1 MRFFRNLKI
10 KKSRILAGVIT
21 ASMLFSSVPT
31 VTLLANDEQAD
42 DPNIIGTT
50 SFETVLEEEE
60 PVESTEAVVDE
71 NVTSIPADET
81 EPTEVVTEP
90 SEEPPIETTVEVVEP
105 SDDETVPSEETTV
118 PTEETT
124 IPTEETTVP
133 TTEETTTEPVEETT
147 TEPIEPERWAN
158 MVYVESQDEFIES
171 ISNLPDSNRLIIIT
185 DDNIDN
191 AFQIKSGVAF
201 DGAYVVAVANQSEL
215 DEDVAFLNANG
226 IDYARDGQIA
236 INGSVSYSYS
246 YAQRDANGV
255 RVAVIDTG
263 SNSADEIYSVIGEDG
278 SDANG
283 HGTQMC
289 KIVKASGATVI
300 SIQAIGSNG
309 KGQITDVYNAIQLA
323 NTLDVDY
330 ILMSISTRDVGSYS
344 VFKDLVSETISS
356 GTKVV
361 ASAGNNNRDASLY
374 MPANISGVIT
384 VGALNE
390 DLTKLDVSNYGSV
403 VDFYVVASSTSEA
416 AAKYIAFTLT
426 DETSSIYDTYVDPS
440 SVVPDDN
447 DLGTYNGYPIV
458 ASGNDYFVYE
468 VKSDNMTNRF
478 YVYNTQFETNAY
490 NVLKYTVSQNG
501 GYVVNPVPVDLSTIS
516 SMSGTDYGTASFVN
530 DGGGGKG
537 YVKSNTWS
545 STTNGA
551 VTFGQFF
558 KNQDFYC
565 ECIAHWGDNSGNTSL
580 AQDSSHASSIT
591 ASTVYYK
598 ATYNITKSGNTYS
611 VQWTV
616 YISDTNDFSD
626 RGWTN
631 KSETKND
638 LMRVYIYTTGTG
650 SSEVYHVR
658 VWYKDPGNDFASER
672 IIYES
677 DIPTIGW
684 TTSGNGIATN
694 TRSALNEFLA
704 SNYPTSYNGKRNWS
718 ASIVGFP
725 TQTSGLGKGNN
736 YFDVTVRWEQ
746 CNGRQLY
753 MQKASGSQEK
763 ELTGD
768 MISIRRFAKNNA
780 SYTYS
785 ISYYGNG
792 ATPGSSTTYP
802 GTWPTKNVTISNNGT
817 GTFSGEY
824 ALGWYYIPLNL
835 DPGSIW
841 VHLYNNNGT
850 VYKDVRYSPNAQ
862 YSSSTSLKN
871 APAPYAYTVDDMRR
885 NDFNASLSNGNT
897 HSVTIAGN
905 TLANTHFCI
914 DPNNVYTGSPSGW
927 VDYLTT
933 NATYANLNTIL
944 NSTAISR
951 VTGSSN
957 AEKVKNLCKI
967 LFAWNGVNNR
977 AGSTVSTTYSEARLQ
992 QYVWYLLSID
1002 GYGSYNITPPTY
1014 TPNRYLK
1021 GTATTFNNVTYN
1033 ATKLS
1038 NNSRIQIPNS
1048 GDFIINIGGNF
1059 NNTNYEAVVSGG
1071 NGKIT
1076 ARIGGSNLYISVDPT
1091 ATASDISSFSV
1102 TLRNKVDLKADGSAF
1117 TTADI
1122 EEYYGFSVANQN
1134 NAQQRRVTA
1143 YYYNT
1148 QPYYNASITL
1158 GLEAT
1163 QSIRLTKA
1171 SSSPNC
1177 TNGNSNYSLAGTQY
1191 KGYYNLNDAR
1201 ANTNAFITLY
1211 SDANGK
1217 VGAVDGLDK
1226 YIDVTLN
1233 GGLGTVAFG
1242 GTFYIKEVAVGKG
1255 YKLDTNIYEVTVS
1268 NNPNTAPTVRVLN
1281 SNGQATGTITSTGS
1295 NGIYTIPMTN
1305 EPVLDPFYFTLTK
1318 EDNFGLITN
1327 ASLANAKYRLE
1338 IYAEELGINDPVT
1351 GHTPKVTYEFTPVYD
1366 TSSGKAV
1373 ATVDLAYLVNNGTVV
1388 QGDGNYLRNIYNSSQ
1403 AEQDF
1408 PLGTYRLYESVPPTG
1423 YEVSN
1428 QVLRFRIYYDT
1439 TNHRAAE
1446 EHKVEGNDQYGQ
1458 NTFTYR
1464 PDPTD
1469 PDGLLITQA
1478 EHPVFGYYR
1487 LTKSLEDTN
1496 VLESPVNRF
1505 TYDLRN
1511 TTTGD
1516 IIATGTI
1523 PATINGSPNTN
1534 GMILWHYDANRDYYD
1549 PTNLSANLKDTYTTR
1564 VVLPVYNVSNGSQVK
1579 IQYEV
1584 REYIPNG
1591 SLYYAGNSNIPYTYT
1606 TPTGWTGNVS
1616 TYYRHTFTLNEG
1628 TTGTAPY
1635 TENVQNNIEFASVR
1649 IQKGKP
1655 AGDLLDLTKVSFT
1668 LYRRTNGNRIAIA
1681 TGTVDSNG
1689 SITWTRTPSS
1699 GLGITTGAESNLTSI
1714 NELKYLPLGDYRVEE
1729 SWDKQYI
1736 NGLDADAQKVVEY
1749 FIENTSNRWTR
1760 TETDTKVNC
1769 YFDFSL
1775 TTDNQVENL
1784 GNTADNP
1791 TVVNNIVSQWLSMNK
1806 VVTVA
1811 GDASTVD
1818 FQIYY
1823 VNPDNGNRTLVAK
1836 ASAQTN
1842 GVGTYPVT
1850 FTDSTA
1856 PRQND
1861 NKEINLPQ
1869 GQYYIVEAAP
1879 NTTYVR
1885 KNGTTTNIPYSYT
1898 APADENGNKW
1908 SIHWADDEQITA
1920 DYYYRTITLGNSD
1933 TDVKLAV
1940 ASNTRIESSLEIRKM
1955 YDGILP
1961 DASFE
1966 FEIYYRGNK
1975 AAPEH
1980 VGEFENQYL
1989 VETITVNC
1997 AGGSGK
2003 SERLEKLPEGWYEI
2017 REINATNWK
2026 INWQGQGTVTGDGT
2040 KIVRADSE
2048 RLTKAVIEISDNI
2061 LLFGDVISGVL
2072 AMNTISVTPEVF
2084 KWDRWDRAVV
2094 RDARHTPDNLHLTF
2108 FLYDDANG
2116 NGVLDDDESEQWRA
2130 SSDLDDDGKA
2140 TFSNIPCG
2148 NYIIREVAT
2157 INGYYLTAIDR
2168 AFVVNEPVSPTFY
2181 MDNQPYTQ
2189 PVKVTKIDNETNEP
2203 LSGAEFDVYVDVNGN
2218 GKYDAGTDVIATA
2231 WVDGNDN
2238 KLIDDGELVPI
2249 EITESATEPGVYY
2262 SNGELH
2268 WNDGDTFGKQYILV
2282 ETKAPDNY
2290 FFVMEDG
2297 SFSADNTEISFVI
2310 NAEDTTAPDF
2320 VVKSSEFTIKNQTG
2334 TVIVYKIDKD
2344 GNFLPGCE
2352 FKIYTDEE
2360 CTNEFATLVENTDEK
2375 KYEYKGLGLGTY
2387 YLVETDAPDNYET
2400 DPNVY
2405 EFSITTTEVHPVID
2419 NTEWIAQNEYTGVTG
2434 KFMNYV
2440 DVKTNLTDKETQEH
2454 IATIDDTITLVDVVA
2469 YKGLHVGEE
2478 YELKGYLYDT
2488 KTGEKY
2494 LDKNGE
2500 PVTATRKFT
2509 PETSVGTVELEF
2521 TFDYAYDVVTTVAYE
2536 YIYRNGKLVGSHTD
2550 ITDLDQQVKFPSIHT
2565 TLVDKVTEEHV
2576 AQQREE
2582 MTLVDTVTYENLLVG
2597 KNYKMTGVL
2606 MIKET
2611 NAPLLDDEG
2620 NPVTAYTEFVA
2631 ETENGTVDVV
2641 FTFKAD
2647 DLKQTFA
2654 DGTVK
2659 DITLV
2664 AFETLTI
2671 TTELVTD
2678 QKVVDHNDID
2688 DVDQTVNIP
2697 DIKTSF
2703 YDVDLSDEIDR
2714 DTAKKNTK
2722 VTLTDTVKYTNITPN
2737 LTYTM
2742 FAQVMVKETN
2752 EPLKDAEGN
2761 VITKSVTFTPTET
2774 SGTVDVVFEDID
2786 TTLVAGQTLVCFET
2800 LEYKNINLVI
2810 HADIEDNDQT
2820 VHVPEIKTTALS
2832 VDTEEHVVPVTGTVD
2847 LIDYVDY
2854 TNLIVGKEYTI
2865 NGTLMNQETEQP
2877 MLDAEGQ
2884 PIVGTTTFTA
2894 ETVNGKVEVK
2904 FTVDATLLAGTSY
2917 VVFEDLVYKN
2927 VKLVVHADITDEDQT
2942 IDFPNIKTTFF
2953 DINFADTPDD
2963 NVGMMGESETLVDT
2977 VKYDH
2982 LTPGLTYTV
2991 KGIVMDKATEQPVTI
3006 NGKQITAETTFT
3018 PTEKSGTVDVVFK
3031 NIDTTKLAGKT
3042 TVCFET
3048 LEYNGIEIYIHAD
3061 IDDNDQTIRFP
3072 EISTKLIDTA
3082 TGDKMVKL
3090 GTEVK
3095 LIDTITYKGLT
3106 PGKKYTIESALRI
3119 TGMNY
3124 LDDGTLGDYYKKTE
3138 FTPTE
3143 ADGEVEIEFVV
3154 DSTVVAGQALVAYEV
3169 VSYKGIEVVRH
3180 TDMFDPEQTVY
3191 VADIRTTAKDAVDN
3205 DNVIDGASKDQTII
3219 DTVYYENL
3227 VPGKEY
3233 TITGKLA
3240 VKKANGAE
3248 EFATDADGNII
3259 TASVTF
3265 TAEKAT
3271 GYVEV
3276 VFEHIDASKYAG
3288 KKLVA
3293 FETLDYEGVTLATH
3307 ADIEDEEQTVNVSLI
3322 LHVQIA
3328 KADKDNIAYYLKDA
3342 EITIF
3347 YAEKGEDGELLK
3359 DADGNIIYTVVKDVN
3374 GNDCIAMTDE
3384 NGNVDFSFY
3393 WDETKVYFA
3402 KETKAPAGYQICDTY
3417 FELTPDENRESLG
3430 TCLIKINIL
3439 DAIIIIPPKTGDD
3452 MPLGIIT
3459 TIAILAVIGI
3469 IGSAFFLVKRNKKT
3483 TTEPDEN
3490 PITNSTNDSDD
3501 A

>member
-1 MRFFRNLKI
+1 MRFFKTLR
-10 KKSRILAGVIT
+10 KKKNVIAGLVS
-21 ASMLFSSVPT
+21 ASMLFSSVP
-31 VTLLANDEQAD
+31 VTLLANND
-42 DPNIIGTT
+42 DDDATLVTEPTVIEFVEESQEPTT
-50 SFETVLEEEE
+50 E
-60 PVESTEAVVDE
+60 PVEEVVETVADE
-71 NVTSIPADET
+71 NVTSIPEDET
-81 EPTEVVTEP
+81 EPSSEVTEP
-90 SEEPPIETTVEVVEP
+90 VEEPPKTEETVVE
-105 SDDETVPSEETTV
+105 TSE
-118 PTEETT
+118 TEETT
-124 IPTEETTVP
+124 TIVEETTTQETSEVVET
-133 TTEETTTEPVEETT
+133 TTEETTSETTVVEEPSTVT
-147 TEPIEPERWAN
+147 IVKA
-158 MVYVESQDEFIES
+158 ESADEFIS
-171 ISNLPDSNRLIIIT
+171 LLQNLSDSKRLIVETEDTLDIENADGVYFDGVYILSFT
-185 DDNIDN
+185 DDASYNDAI
-191 AFQIKSGVAF
+191 
-201 DGAYVVAVANQSEL
+201 ANFES
-215 DEDVAFLNANG
+215 NG
-226 IDYARDGQIA
+226 IIYSVDGNLTV
-236 INGSVSYSYS
+236 NGTAFALQNVRKS
-246 YAQRDANGV
+246 NGGK

-263 SNSADEIYSVIGEDG
+263 SNNANEYYSVIGDDTSDG
-278 SDANG
+278 NG
-283 HGTQMC
+283 HGTAMC
-289 KIVKASGATVI
+289 NTIYADTDAYII
-300 SIQAIGSNG
+300 SIKALGNNG
-309 KGQITDVYNAIQLA
+309 KGSITDVYAAVQKA
-323 NTLDVDY
+323 NELNVDY
-330 ILMSISTRDVGSYS
+330 ILLSMSVRDLGNYEAFHSLIE
-344 VFKDLVSETISS
+344 DTIAN

-426 DETSSIYDTYVDPS
+426 NETSSIYDSYADPS

-447 DLGTYNGYPIV
+447 DLGTYKGYPIV
-458 ASGNDYFVYE
+458 AKENDYFVYE
-468 VKSDNMTNRF
+468 VKSDNMTERF
-478 YVYNTQFETNAY
+478 YVYNSQFETNAY

-516 SMSGTDYGTASFVN
+516 TMSGTDYGTASFVN

-551 VTFGQFF
+551 LTFGQFF

-616 YISDTNDFSD
+616 YISDTNDFSA

-658 VWYKDPGNDFASER
+658 VWYKDPGNDFATER
-672 IIYES
+672 VIYES

-694 TRSALNEFLA
+694 TKSALNEFLA

-736 YFDVTVRWEQ
+736 YFDVTVKWEQ

-841 VHLYNNNGT
+841 VHLYDNNGT

-862 YSSSTSLKN
+862 YSSSTSKQN
-871 APAPYAYTVDDMRR
+871 APAPYAYTVEDARR

-905 TLANTHFCI
+905 TVANTHFCI

-933 NATYANLNTIL
+933 NATYANLNTII

-957 AEKVKNLCKI
+957 AERVKNLCKI
-967 LFAWNGVNNR
+967 LFAWSGVTNR
-977 AGSTVSTTYSEARLQ
+977 AGSSVSTTYSEARLQ

-1033 ATKLS
+1033 GTRLS
-1038 NNSRIQIPNS
+1038 NNSKVQIPNS
-1048 GDFIINIGGNF
+1048 GNFLINIGGNF
-1059 NNTNYEAVVSGG
+1059 NSTNYEVVTSGG

-1076 ARIGGSNLYISVDPT
+1076 ATIVGSRLSITVDPT
-1091 ATASDISSFSV
+1091 ATASDISGFSI

-1117 TTADI
+1117 TAADI

-1171 SSSPNC
+1171 SSNPNC
-1177 TNGNSNYSLAGTQY
+1177 TNGNANYSLAGTQY

-1217 VGAVDGLDK
+1217 VGAIDGLDK

-1255 YKLDTNIYEVTVS
+1255 YELDTNIYEVKVS

-1281 SNGQATGTITSTGS
+1281 SNGQATTGTITSTGS
-1295 NGIYTIPMTN
+1295 NGLYTIPMTN
-1305 EPVLDPFYFTLTK
+1305 EPVLDPFTFTLTK

-1327 ASLANAKYRLE
+1327 ASLVSAKYRLE
-1338 IYAEELGINDPVT
+1338 VYTEELGINSSVS
-1351 GHTPKVTYEFTPVYD
+1351 GLTPKVTYEFTPVYD

-1373 ATVDLAYLVNNGTVV
+1373 AKVDLAYLVNNGTVV
-1388 QGDGNYLRNIYNSSQ
+1388 QGDGNYLRNIYNSSL
-1403 AEQDF
+1403 AEKEF
-1408 PLGTYRLYESVPPTG
+1408 PLGTYRLYESVAPKG

-1428 QVLRFRIYYDT
+1428 QVLRFRIYYDASILDA
-1439 TNHRAAE
+1439 RRE
-1446 EHKVEGNDQYGQ
+1446 YKVEGTDQYGQ
-1458 NTFTYR
+1458 NTFTHR
-1464 PDPTD
+1464 VDPTD

-1487 LTKSLEDTN
+1487 LTKSLQDTN

-1523 PATINGSPNTN
+1523 PATINGDPNTN
-1534 GMILWHYDANRDYYD
+1534 GMILWHYDANRDYFD
-1549 PTNLSANLKDTYTTR
+1549 PANPSANLKGTYTTR

-1584 REYIPNG
+1584 REYIPSG

-1606 TPTGWTGNVS
+1606 TPTGWTGSVS

-1628 TTGTAPY
+1628 TTGTAPF
-1635 TENVQNNIEFASVR
+1635 TENVENNIEFASVR

-1668 LYRRTNGNRIAIA
+1668 LYRRANGNRIAIA

-1689 SITWTRTPSS
+1689 SITWTRTPGS

-1775 TTDNQVENL
+1775 TTDGQVENL
-1784 GNTADNP
+1784 GNTSDDP

-1811 GDASTVD
+1811 GDASTVE

-1842 GVGTYPVT
+1842 GTGTYPVT

-1856 PRQND
+1856 PRRND

-1933 TDVKLAV
+1933 TSVKLAV

-1955 YDGILP
+1955 YEGTLP
-1961 DASFE
+1961 DASFD
-1966 FEIYYRGNK
+1966 FEVYYRGNK
-1975 AAPEH
+1975 AAPEN
-1980 VGEFENQYL
+1980 VGVFEDLYL
-1989 VETITVNC
+1989 METITVNC
-1997 AGGSGK
+1997 ADGSGK

-2017 REINATNWK
+2017 REVNATNWK
-2026 INWQGQGTVTGDGT
+2026 IAWSGKGEVTGNNT
-2040 KIVRADSE
+2040 KIVRANANK
-2048 RLTKAVIEISDNI
+2048 LTNATITISDGIN
-2061 LLFGDVISGVL
+2061 LFGENIAGVL
-2072 AMNTISVTPEVF
+2072 GTNTIQIKVDLH
-2084 KWDRWDRAVV
+2084 KLDRWTRALVH
-2094 RDARHTPDNLHLTF
+2094 DATQHPDGVHLTF
-2108 FLYDDANG
+2108 HLYNDENG
-2116 NGVLDDDESEQWRA
+2116 NGVLDGNEAEQCIA
-2130 SSDLDDDGKA
+2130 TTDVNDDGMVAFKDVGMG
-2140 TFSNIPCG
+2140 S
-2148 NYIIREVAT
+2148 YIIREVVT
-2157 INGYYLTAIDR
+2157 INGYYLAEDTI
-2168 AFVVNEPVSPTFY
+2168 AFTVTTPENVVFDETTDKNIA
-2181 MDNQPYTQ
+2181 NQPYTA
-2189 PVKVTKIDNETNEP
+2189 PLTVTKLDNETEEP
-2203 LSGAEFDVYVDVNGN
+2203 LSGAQFDVYVDSNGN
-2218 GKYDAGTDVIATA
+2218 GKYDAGVDAKADA
-2231 WVDGNDN
+2231 WVDNNGNNLIEPDEIVALEMVENATN
-2238 KLIDDGELVPI
+2238 K
-2249 EITESATEPGVYY
+2249 GVYE
-2262 SNGELH
+2262 SNGQLH
-2268 WNDGDTFGKQYILV
+2268 WNDGSAEFGTQYILV
-2282 ETKAPDNY
+2282 ETNAPDNY
-2290 FFVMEDG
+2290 FFVSENGTITDK
-2297 SFSADNTEISFVI
+2297 NTEVVFKID
-2310 NAEDTTAPDF
+2310 AADTTAPNF
-2320 VVKSSEFTIKNQTG
+2320 TVAPIEKTIKNQTG
-2334 TVIVYKIDKD
+2334 TVYVYKIDKD
-2344 GNFLPGCE
+2344 GNFMEGCT
-2352 FKIYTDEE
+2352 FKVYTNADL
-2360 CTNEFATLVENTDEK
+2360 TDEFATLTMDATDK
-2375 KYEYKGLGLGTY
+2375 VYKYKGLGLGTY
-2387 YLVETDAPDNYET
+2387 YLVETDCPDNMET

-2405 EFSITTTEVHPVID
+2405 EFTISTDAVHAVID
-2419 NTEWIAQNEYTGVTG
+2419 NSAWIAQNEYTGVTG

-2440 DVKTNLTDKETQEH
+2440 DVQTNLTDKETQEH
-2454 IATIDDTITLVDVVA
+2454 IATVDDTITLVDVVA

-2500 PVTATRKFT
+2500 PVTATRTFT

-2536 YIYRNGKLVGSHTD
+2536 YIYRDGKLVGSHTD

-2565 TLVDKVTEEHV
+2565 TLVDTITEEHV
-2576 AQQREE
+2576 AQQRGE
-2582 MTLVDTVTYENLLVG
+2582 MTLVDTVAYENLLVG
-2597 KNYKMTGVL
+2597 KNYKMTGIL
-2606 MIKET
+2606 MIKGTGE
-2611 NAPLLDDEG
+2611 PLLDADG
-2620 NPVTAYTEFVA
+2620 NEITAFTTFTP
-2631 ETENGTVDVV
+2631 ETENGTVDVT
-2641 FTFKAD
+2641 FTFEAS
-2647 DLKQTFA
+2647 
-2654 DGTVK
+2654 TVK

-2671 TTELVTD
+2671 IKADTTEK
-2678 QKVVDHNDID
+2678 KVVDHKDIN
-2688 DVDQTVNIP
+2688 DVDQTVNVPEIR
-2697 DIKTSF
+2697 TTF
-2703 YDVDLSDEIDR
+2703 YDVDLADAPEM
-2714 DTAKKNTK
+2714 AKQNKT
-2722 VTLTDTVKYTNITPN
+2722 VDLTDTVAYTNITPN
-2737 LTYTM
+2737 LTYTL
-2742 FAQVMVKETN
+2742 FARVMVKETG
-2752 EPLKDAEGN
+2752 EPFKDAEGN
-2761 VITKSVTFTPTET
+2761 DIVKSVTFTPTSEN
-2774 SGTVDVVFEDID
+2774 GTVDVVFEDID
-2786 TTLVAGQTLVCFET
+2786 TTLVAGKTLVCFET
-2800 LEYKNINLVI
+2800 LSYKNIDLVIHADLEDEDQTVHVPEIHTTAVSDKTGEHVMPEDEEVTVVDTVAYENLIVGKEYRLEGKLVNQETGKNLVDAEGNVVTGETVFTPETPNGTVDVVFTFDATLLRGTTYVVFEDLYYNTVKVVAHADIEDEEQTIDFPEIHTTLLDEVTDDHVAQQRGKITLIDTVAYTHLTVGNEYVMHGTLMNAETGEPMLDSNGNKITAEKKFTPDEKDGFVEIVFTFDAELLTGETTVAFEELTRKNIAVATHNDLTDRDQTVDIPEIHTTFFDKNLAEVEDFDQTVVGKEVKLTDTVAYENLTLLDKDGNKIEYTLRGTVMIKETNEPLKDADGNIVEFTKTFVPTESTGTVDVEFTVDTTELQGKTLVAFETLSYKGIDLVI
-2810 HADIEDNDQT
+2810 HADIEDEAQT
-2820 VHVPEIKTTALS
+2820 VHVPEIKTKATDKVDGDNIIDGAKTEQTI
-2832 VDTEEHVVPVTGTVD
+2832 VDTVS
-2847 LIDYVDY
+2847 Y
-2854 TNLIVGKEYTI
+2854 TNLI
-2865 NGTLMNQETEQP
+2865 P
-2877 MLDAEGQ
+2877 
-2884 PIVGTTTFTA
+2884 
-2894 ETVNGKVEVK
+2894 
-2904 FTVDATLLAGTSY
+2904 
-2917 VVFEDLVYKN
+2917 
-2927 VKLVVHADITDEDQT
+2927 
-2942 IDFPNIKTTFF
+2942 
-2953 DINFADTPDD
+2953 
-2963 NVGMMGESETLVDT
+2963 
-2977 VKYDH
+2977 
-2982 LTPGLTYTV
+2982 
-2991 KGIVMDKATEQPVTI
+2991 
-3006 NGKQITAETTFT
+3006 
-3018 PTEKSGTVDVVFK
+3018 
-3031 NIDTTKLAGKT
+3031 GKT
-3042 TVCFET
+3042 
-3048 LEYNGIEIYIHAD
+3048 
-3061 IDDNDQTIRFP
+3061 
-3072 EISTKLIDTA
+3072 
-3082 TGDKMVKL
+3082 
-3090 GTEVK
+3090 
-3095 LIDTITYKGLT
+3095 
-3106 PGKKYTIESALRI
+3106 
-3119 TGMNY
+3119 
-3124 LDDGTLGDYYKKTE
+3124 
-3138 FTPTE
+3138 
-3143 ADGEVEIEFVV
+3143 
-3154 DSTVVAGQALVAYEV
+3154 
-3169 VSYKGIEVVRH
+3169 
-3180 TDMFDPEQTVY
+3180 Y
-3191 VADIRTTAKDAVDN
+3191 VM
-3205 DNVIDGASKDQTII
+3205 
-3219 DTVYYENL
+3219 
-3227 VPGKEY
+3227 
-3233 TITGKLA
+3233 TGKLA
-3240 VKKANGAE
+3240 VKKDYKEGE
-3248 EFATDADGNII
+3248 EIEFVTDASGKVIEV
-3259 TASVTF
+3259 SVEF
-3265 TAEKAT
+3265 VPEKADGT
-3271 GYVEV
+3271 VDVEFV
-3276 VFEHIDASKYAG
+3276 VDASKYAG

-3293 FETLDYEGVTLATH
+3293 FEKLTYEGIELTTH
-3307 ADIEDEEQTVNVSLI
+3307 TDIEDKEQTIVVSLI

-3347 YAEKGEDGELLK
+3347 YAEKGEDGEYLK
-3359 DADGNIIYTVVKDVN
+3359 DADGNIIYKVAKDVN
-3374 GNDCIAMTDE
+3374 GNDCVAVTDE
-3384 NGNVDFSFY
+3384 NGNVDFSIFY
-3393 WDETKVYFA
+3393 DENVTFFA
-3402 KETKAPAGYQICDTY
+3402 KETKAPAGYQLCDDY
-3417 FELTPDENRESLG
+3417 FEITPDENRESLG

-3439 DAIIIIPPKTGDD
+3439 DAIIIIPPKTGDNINIG
-3452 MPLGIIT
+3452 LLA
-3459 TIAILAVIGI
+3459 TIAVLASIGMLGAVVILKKKK
-3469 IGSAFFLVKRNKKT
+3469 GSKT
-3483 TTEPDEN
+3483 E
-3490 PITNSTNDSDD
+3490 
-3501 A
+3501 